1 MKWFIVLLIVPII
14 VNADFKSTKARYYN
28 KLKQVNKRYLAD
40 LKRDRDIM
48 IRDRKDTKEIE
59 KEIDRIK
66 TLLSPITGTY
76 EVDYVNSG
84 KRTYIITAT
93 RIQFNK
99 KSYEYTYKDGVL
111 KFTMLNGQS
120 ETWERDGNE
129 WKVEHYNS
137 IHNMRF
143 KGTTKKIK

>member
-59 KEIDRIK
+59 KI
-66 TLLSPITGTY
+66 
-76 EVDYVNSG
+76 
-84 KRTYIITAT
+84 
-93 RIQFNK
+93 
-99 KSYEYTYKDGVL
+99 
-111 KFTMLNGQS
+111 
-120 ETWERDGNE
+120 WECL
-129 WKVEHYNS
+129 
-137 IHNMRF
+137 
-143 KGTTKKIK
+143 